1 MAEIKTKRLDDYRR
15 LIDIAR
21 DLAST
26 LDLDI
31 LLARIVHAAVEIS
44 GAEAASILLYD
55 NTSRQL
61 YFQVSTN
68 MDESTRRG
76 LLVPLDGSIAGWIVN
91 NCKPVRIVN
100 VHEDPRFFPNIEAT
114 TGLSTKSLLGIPLV
128 TKNKIVGVL
137 EALNKPKGKFTDKDE
152 SMLLVLGAQAAVAI
166 ENARLFQ
173 QSDLISD
180 FVHELRTPLSSLST
194 AANLL
199 LRPEMPQERRDQ
211 IIHNIHNE
219 TIRLNAL
226 ASSFLDLARLESG
239 RVQFHK
245 TLFRIVDLLDEC
257 KDLIASKALEEKI
270 QLHVESSEQLPLLE
284 ADRDKIKQV
293 VLNLLSNA
301 IKYNRPNGTVML
313 RAEVL
318 DHELGIYIQDTG
330 MGIPDQ
336 SLPHIFEKFYRVR
349 EHETR
354 ASGTGLGLSI
364 CKQIIYGHG
373 GRIEVKSK
381 IGEGTAFM
389 VFLPKPR
396 KTQPR
401 EEEKGDAKNQIKK
414 GSTQSLRL
422 NKLKPPSSAAFN
434 E

>member
-1 MAEIKTKRLDDYRR
+1 MAEIKTERLDGYRR

-31 LLARIVHAAVEIS
+31 LLSRIVHAAAEIS

-55 NTSRQL
+55 DTSRQL

-91 NCKPVRIVN
+91 HRKPVRIMN
-100 VHEDPRFFPNIEAT
+100 AHEDPRFFSNIETT
-114 TGLSTKSLLGIPLV
+114 TGFSTESLLGIPLV

-137 EALNKPKGKFTDKDE
+137 EALNKHKGKFTDADE

-173 QSDLISD
+173 QSDLISE

-194 AANLL
+194 ATYLL
-199 LRPEMPQERRDQ
+199 LRPEMSQDQRDQ
-211 IIHNIHNE
+211 IINNIHNE
-219 TIRLNAL
+219 TMRLNAL

-239 RVQFHK
+239 RVQFRK
-245 TLFRIVDLLDEC
+245 TIFSVADLMYEC
-257 KDLIASKALEEKI
+257 KDIMASKALEDNI
-270 QLHVESSEQLPLLE
+270 QLRVESPEQLPLLE
-284 ADRDKIKQV
+284 ADRDKVKQV

-313 RAEVL
+313 RAEVK
-318 DHELGIYIQDTG
+318 DNELGIYIQDTG
-330 MGIPDQ
+330 VGIPDE
-336 SLPHIFEKFYRVR
+336 SVPHLFEKFYRVR
-349 EHETR
+349 EHENR

-373 GRIEVKSK
+373 GRMEVKSK
-381 IGEGTAFM
+381 IGVGTVFM
-389 VFLPKPR
+389 VFLPR
-396 KTQPR
+396 SSKTQPR
-401 EEEKGDAKNQIKK
+401 EEEKVDAKKPNKK
-414 GSTQSLRL
+414 Q
-422 NKLKPPSSAAFN
+422 
-434 E
+434 